1 MLVVADVRRLR
12 EKNVGAVA
20 EQTLPESQIWSNGTS
35 GQWEAVV
42 EVSQE
47 QFSVPV
53 TRQRSAGVKVTFSE
67 ALPKTLEE
75 VMP

>member
-1 MLVVADVRRLR
+1 MLVVTDVRRLR
-12 EKNVGAVA
+12 EKNVGPVA
-20 EQTLPESQIWSNGTS
+20 ERTIWSNGTS

-42 EVSQE
+42 EVREE
-47 QFSVPV
+47 QFSVLV
-53 TRQRSAGVKVTFSE
+53 TRQRSAGVKVTFSG